1 MARINLL
8 PWREELRK
16 QKQREFAF
24 TLAGAA
30 ILGAL
35 LVLLAHMQ
43 VQGMIESQS
52 ARNRFLE
59 EEIVKLDNRIAKI
72 RDLESTKAKLLARM
86 NVIQQLQSSRP
97 LSVHLLD
104 DIVRTLPEG
113 VYLEKLAQ
121 EGNNLTFFG
130 VAQSNARVSAYM
142 RNIDGSVWLSK
153 PTLDVIQTETE
164 KRRRIAKVN
173 LRATQNPDPEP
184 EQVAE
189 VTP

>member
-35 LVLLAHMQ
+35 LVFLAHMQ

-121 EGNNLTFFG
+121 EGNNLAFFG

-164 KRRRIAKVN
+164 KRRRIAKFN
-173 LRATQNPDPEP
+173 LRAMQNPDPEP

-189 VTP
+189 ATP

>member
-8 PWREELRK
+8 PWRDELRK
-16 QKQREFAF
+16 EKQREFAF

-35 LVLLAHMQ
+35 LVFMAHMQ
-43 VQGMIESQS
+43 VKGMIESQD
-52 ARNRFLE
+52 ARNRFLD
-59 EEIVKLDNRIAKI
+59 EEIVKLDKRIAKI
-72 RDLESTKAKLLARM
+72 RDLESTKTKLLARM

-113 VYLEKLAQ
+113 VYLEKLVQ
-121 EGNNLTFFG
+121 EGDNLTFFG

-164 KRRRIAKVN
+164 KRRRIAKFN

-189 VTP
+189 ATQ

>member
-8 PWREELRK
+8 PWREELRR
-16 QKQREFAF
+16 QQQREFAF
-24 TLAGAA
+24 TLAGAGIFA
-30 ILGAL
+30 ALMVL
-35 LVLLAHMQ
+35 LVHMQ
-43 VQGMIESQS
+43 IQGAIESQS

-104 DIVRTLPEG
+104 DIVRTLPDG

-121 EGNNLTFFG
+121 ESNNLTFFG

-142 RNIDGSVWLSK
+142 RNIDGSVWLSN

-164 KRRRIAKVN
+164 KRRRIAKFN
-173 LRATQNPDPEP
+173 LRALQNLDPKT

-189 VTP
+189 AAP

>member
-8 PWREELRK
+8 PWREELRR
-16 QKQREFAF
+16 QQQREFAF
-24 TLAGAA
+24 TLAGAGIFA
-30 ILGAL
+30 ALMVL
-35 LVLLAHMQ
+35 LVHMQ
-43 VQGMIESQS
+43 IQGAIESQS

-104 DIVRTLPEG
+104 DIVRTLPDG

-121 EGNNLTFFG
+121 ESNNLTFFG

-142 RNIDGSVWLSK
+142 RNIDGSVWLSN

-164 KRRRIAKVN
+164 KRRRIAKFN
-173 LRATQNPDPEP
+173 LRALQNLDPKT

-189 VTP
+189 ATP

>member
-164 KRRRIAKVN
+164 KRRRIAKFN
-173 LRATQNPDPEP
+173 LRAMQNPDPEP

-189 VTP
+189 ATP

>member
-35 LVLLAHMQ
+35 LVFLAHMQ

-164 KRRRIAKVN
+164 KRRRIAKFN
-173 LRATQNPDPEP
+173 LRAMQNPDPEP

-189 VTP
+189 ATP

>member
-35 LVLLAHMQ
+35 LVFLAHMQ

-59 EEIVKLDNRIAKI
+59 EEIVKLDKRIAKI

-164 KRRRIAKVN
+164 KRRRIAKFN
-173 LRATQNPDPEP
+173 LRAMQNPDPEP

>member
-8 PWREELRK
+8 PWREELRR
-16 QKQREFAF
+16 QKQRGFAF
-24 TLAGAA
+24 TLAGAGIFA
-30 ILGAL
+30 ALMVL
-35 LVLLAHMQ
+35 LVHMQ
-43 VQGMIESQS
+43 VQGAIESQS

-104 DIVRTLPEG
+104 DIVRTLPDG

-121 EGNNLTFFG
+121 ESNNLTFFG

-142 RNIDGSVWLSK
+142 RNIDGSVWLSN

-164 KRRRIAKVN
+164 KRRRIAKFN
-173 LRATQNPDPEP
+173 LRALQNLDPKT

-189 VTP
+189 AAP

>member
-1 MARINLL
+1 
-8 PWREELRK
+8 
-16 QKQREFAF
+16 
-24 TLAGAA
+24 
-30 ILGAL
+30 
-35 LVLLAHMQ
+35 
-43 VQGMIESQS
+43 
-52 ARNRFLE
+52 
-59 EEIVKLDNRIAKI
+59 
-72 RDLESTKAKLLARM
+72 
-86 NVIQQLQSSRP
+86 
-97 LSVHLLD
+97 LD

-164 KRRRIAKVN
+164 KRRRIAKFN
-173 LRATQNPDPEP
+173 LRAMQNPDPEP

>member
-35 LVLLAHMQ
+35 LVFLAHMQ

-164 KRRRIAKVN
+164 KRRRIAKFN
-173 LRATQNPDPEP
+173 LRAMQNPDPEP

>member
-121 EGNNLTFFG
+121 EGNNLAFFG

-164 KRRRIAKVN
+164 KRRRIAKFN
-173 LRATQNPDPEP
+173 LRAMQNPDPEP

-189 VTP
+189 ATP